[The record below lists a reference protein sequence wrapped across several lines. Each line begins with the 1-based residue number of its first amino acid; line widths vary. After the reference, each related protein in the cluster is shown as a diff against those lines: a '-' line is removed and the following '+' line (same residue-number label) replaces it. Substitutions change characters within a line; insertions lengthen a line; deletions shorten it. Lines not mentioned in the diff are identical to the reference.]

1 MVIVKINFLN
11 RGCDR
16 GESNMEFKM
25 KPDVG
30 FFTEVG
36 FGRLDV
42 AGDEQY
48 GFRPYQ
54 LLVSSVAVCSGGVLR
69 KVLEKMRMDIKD
81 IHIQADAERVE
92 EEANRVSKITVHFR
106 IAGNNLDEKKI
117 EKAMVLTRKNCSM
130 VQSVIGS
137 IEVEETFEIV
147 Q

>member
-1 MVIVKINFLN
+1 
-11 RGCDR
+11 
-16 GESNMEFKM
+16 MEFKM

-30 FFTEVG
+30 FYTETG
-36 FGRLDV
+36 FGRLDI
-42 AGDEQY
+42 AGDEEY

-69 KVLEKMRMDIKD
+69 KVLEKMRMEIKD

-117 EKAMVLTRKNCSM
+117 EKAMALTRKNCSM
-130 VQSVIGS
+130 VQSVAGS
-137 IEVEETFEIV
+137 IEIEETFEIV
-147 Q
+147 

>member
-1 MVIVKINFLN
+1 
-11 RGCDR
+11 
-16 GESNMEFKM
+16 MEFKM

-30 FFTEVG
+30 FYTETG

-42 AGDEQY
+42 AGDEEY

-69 KVLEKMRMDIKD
+69 KVLEKMRMEIKD
-81 IHIQADAERVE
+81 IHIQAEAERIK
-92 EEANRVSKITVHFR
+92 EEADRVSKISVHFS
-106 IAGNNLDEKKI
+106 IQGNNLDEKKI

-147 Q
+147 D

>member
-1 MVIVKINFLN
+1 
-11 RGCDR
+11 
-16 GESNMEFKM
+16 M

-30 FFTEVG
+30 FYTETG

-42 AGDEQY
+42 AGDEEY

-69 KVLEKMRMDIKD
+69 KVLEKMRMEIKD
-81 IHIQADAERVE
+81 IHIQAEAERIK
-92 EEANRVSKITVHFR
+92 EEADRVSKISVHFR
-106 IAGNNLDEKKI
+106 IQGNNLDEKKI

-147 Q
+147 G

>member
-1 MVIVKINFLN
+1 
-11 RGCDR
+11 
-16 GESNMEFKM
+16 MEFKM

>member
-1 MVIVKINFLN
+1 
-11 RGCDR
+11 
-16 GESNMEFKM
+16 MEFKM
-25 KPDVG
+25 KPEVG
-30 FFTEVG
+30 FYTETG

-42 AGDEQY
+42 AGEDEH

-54 LLVSSVAVCSGGVLR
+54 LLVSSIAVCSGGVLR
-69 KVLEKMRMDIKD
+69 KVLKKMRMEIKD

-92 EEANRVSKITVHFR
+92 EEADRISRIHVHFR
-106 IAGNNLDEKKI
+106 IEGDHLDEKKI

-147 Q
+147 RG

>member
-1 MVIVKINFLN
+1 
-11 RGCDR
+11 
-16 GESNMEFKM
+16 MEFKM

-30 FFTEVG
+30 FYTESE

-69 KVLEKMRMDIKD
+69 KVLEKMRMEIKD
-81 IHIQADAERVE
+81 IHIQADAERIE
-92 EEANRVSKITVHFR
+92 NEANRVSKIIVHFK
-106 IAGNNLDEKKI
+106 IEGSNLDEKKI

-147 Q
+147 R

>member
-1 MVIVKINFLN
+1 
-11 RGCDR
+11 
-16 GESNMEFKM
+16 MEFKM

-30 FFTEVG
+30 FYTETG
-36 FGRLDV
+36 FGRLDI
-42 AGDEQY
+42 AGDDQY

-54 LLVSSVAVCSGGVLR
+54 LLVSSVAICSGGVLR
-69 KVLEKMRMDIKD
+69 KVLEKMRMEIKD

-106 IAGNNLDEKKI
+106 IAGSNLDEKKI

-147 Q
+147 GE

>member
-1 MVIVKINFLN
+1 
-11 RGCDR
+11 
-16 GESNMEFKM
+16 MEFKM

-36 FGRLDV
+36 IGRLDV

-48 GFRPYQ
+48 GIRPYQ

-69 KVLEKMRMDIKD
+69 KVLEKMRMDVKD

-117 EKAMVLTRKNCSM
+117 EKAMALTRKNCSM

>member
-1 MVIVKINFLN
+1 M
-11 RGCDR
+11 
-16 GESNMEFKM
+16 EMEFKM

-30 FFTEVG
+30 FYTEVG

-42 AGDEQY
+42 AGDDQY

-54 LLVSSVAVCSGGVLR
+54 LLLSSVAVCSGGVLR
-69 KVLEKMRMDIKD
+69 KVLEKMRMEIKD
-81 IHIQADAERVE
+81 IHIQAEAERIK
-92 EEANRVSKITVHFR
+92 EEADRVSKIMVHFR
-106 IAGNNLDEKKI
+106 IEGNNLDEKKI

-147 Q
+147 G

>member
-1 MVIVKINFLN
+1 
-11 RGCDR
+11 
-16 GESNMEFKM
+16 MEFKM

-30 FFTEVG
+30 FYTEVG

-42 AGDEQY
+42 AGDDEY

-54 LLVSSVAVCSGGVLR
+54 LLLSSVAVCSGGVLR
-69 KVLEKMRMDIKD
+69 KVLEKMRMEIKD
-81 IHIQADAERVE
+81 IHITAEAERIE
-92 EEANRVSKITVHFR
+92 EEASRVSKINVHFR
-106 IAGNNLDEKKI
+106 IEGNNLDEKKI

-147 Q
+147 HR